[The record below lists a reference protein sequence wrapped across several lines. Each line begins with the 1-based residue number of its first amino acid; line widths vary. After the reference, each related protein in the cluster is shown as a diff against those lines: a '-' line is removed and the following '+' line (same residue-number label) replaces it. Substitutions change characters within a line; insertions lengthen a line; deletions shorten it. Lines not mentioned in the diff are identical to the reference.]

1 MKRIAI
7 LGSTGSIG
15 KSCLSI
21 VRDESERYGVASL
34 AGGENVATMAEQVRE
49 FQPAFVSMA
58 NEKAADTLCKELR
71 SNGTTRIPEIAYG
84 PEAIKQAA
92 TLPEADVV
100 LSAAVGVAGLPA
112 TYAALD
118 AGKQMALA
126 NKEVLVVAGELVTAL
141 AKKRGIELL
150 PVDSEH
156 NGVHQCLRA
165 GRRQEA
171 VKLILTASG
180 GPFRTVPAGAIENAT
195 VEQALNHPTWRMG
208 NRITI
213 DSATLMNKG
222 FEIIEAHWLFGFAPD
237 QMGVKVHPQS
247 TVHSL
252 VEFVDGSVIAQLSV
266 TDMRVPIQYALSY
279 PERLA
284 SNARGFD
291 WGGLRSLEFS
301 EPDTDRFPC
310 LRLAYEALR
319 AGASYPCALNA
330 ADEIAVAAFLE
341 RRISFGAIPRLVEDL
356 LSSSP
361 GRQLKSMEDVL
372 EYDRLCRERAAQLL
386 ARHQN

>member
-15 KSCLSI
+15 KSCLSV
-21 VRDESERYGVASL
+21 VRDEPNRYGVASL
-34 AGGENVATMAEQVRE
+34 AGGENVVAMAEQVRE
-49 FQPAFVSMA
+49 FHPAFVSMA
-58 NEKAADTLCKELR
+58 NGKAADALCKELR
-71 SNGTTRIPEIAYG
+71 GSGATPIPQIDYG

-118 AGKQMALA
+118 AGKQVALA

-141 AKKRGIELL
+141 AQKRGIELL

-165 GRRQEA
+165 GRRKEA

-180 GPFRTVPAGAIENAT
+180 GPFRTAPAAAIENAS

-222 FEIIEAHWLFGFAPD
+222 FEVIEAHWLFGFTPD
-237 QMGVKVHPQS
+237 QIGVKVHPQS
-247 TVHSL
+247 TIHSM
-252 VEFVDGSVIAQLSV
+252 VEFLDGSVIAQLSV

-284 SNARGFD
+284 SNAHGFD
-291 WGGLRSLEFS
+291 WGGLRLLEFS

-330 ADEIAVAAFLE
+330 ADEIAVAAFLN

-361 GRQLKSMEDVL
+361 ARQFESMEDVL
-372 EYDRLCRERAAQLL
+372 EHDRLCRERATRLL